1 MTVELTAEEKIG
13 IINSHLK
20 NAAYNKYNLELSLIQ
35 ENAKT
40 IKNESVIS
48 KINEDINEAEIQINA
63 LNDELAKV
71 QPLT

>member
-20 NAAYNKYNLELSLIQ
+20 NAAYNKYNLEISLIQ

-40 IKNESVIS
+40 NQDALAIS
-48 KINEDINEAEIQINA
+48 KINDDIEEAEIQINA
-63 LNDELAKV
+63 LNNELAKL